1 MVSRNWGNPKDRQTL
16 EYSIV
21 YKIAYK
27 HLIEKIPRR
36 QIAKDLHIDPRIVRS
51 ITEAKSHKEH
61 WINSV
66 VELAK
71 AGLLN
76 G

>member
-1 MVSRNWGNPKDRQTL
+1 MIKRQCGNTKDRQTL
-16 EYSIV
+16 EYSTV

-27 HLIEKIPRR
+27 FLIEKIPPR
-36 QIAKDLHIDPRIVRS
+36 QVAKDLHLEVRLVRA

-66 VELAK
+66 AELAK